1 VASASEP
8 SVRKLGVPPSV
19 AARLA
24 ALFFVTSGVLTLI
37 TLPLPAPP
45 GFDRAGT
52 AAVAIAALAAGVL
65 ALVLPWDRWHPRL
78 TLVAIPIAFAL
89 ISLGNLFGGIDSLSY
104 GIFFVVGFVWI
115 GITQPQGTSAIASP
129 LALIAY
135 VAPLG
140 NLTSDVGAGVASA
153 VVTIPVCVLVGESL
167 AWSVSSRIRT
177 AESLVRERATAERLR
192 TANTM
197 QETWIAAASHELRTP
212 IAICRGHLD
221 VLPRDADPD
230 EVRNTLEVIADEI
243 YRMGRLVDDVTTLS
257 RLEDRTFLDPQEL
270 DLAAFLEKVAKKGDA
285 LLPGHLIVDPVPAGA
300 TVVADPVRLAQALL
314 NLLQNAARHGKGP
327 VELRTYRR
335 DGVWRF
341 DVTDHGPGLSSDADG
356 AVFEPFPLG
365 DRGARGS
372 GLGLPIVRGIAYAHR
387 GSVGARNHPGEG
399 VTMWIEIPG

>member
-243 YRMGRLVDDVTTLS
+243 YRMGRL
-257 RLEDRTFLDPQEL
+257 R
-270 DLAAFLEKVAKKGDA
+270 
-285 LLPGHLIVDPVPAGA
+285 
-300 TVVADPVRLAQALL
+300 
-314 NLLQNAARHGKGP
+314 
-327 VELRTYRR
+327 
-335 DGVWRF
+335 
-341 DVTDHGPGLSSDADG
+341 
-356 AVFEPFPLG
+356 
-365 DRGARGS
+365 
-372 GLGLPIVRGIAYAHR
+372 
-387 GSVGARNHPGEG
+387 
-399 VTMWIEIPG
+399 